1 MRTYEDFT
9 EGLEIDLGSYFVT
22 KDEVIEFAREFDPQP
37 FHLDEEAA
45 RATMLGGL
53 SASGWHTCS
62 MMMRMMAD
70 GYLLD
75 STSQGSPG
83 VDFVRWRKPVRPG
96 DTLAGKAI
104 VLSARLSSKRPTLGI
119 VKIATDLANQRQE
132 TVLESE
138 YTLLVLTRNGARE
151 AGMPVEEIPEPGFSG
166 KKVSA

>member
-1 MRTYEDFT
+1 MRAYEDFT
-9 EGLEIDLGSYFVT
+9 EGLEIDLGRYAVT
-22 KDEVIEFAREFDPQP
+22 RDEVIEFARQFDPQP

-45 RATMLGGL
+45 RDTMLGGL

-83 VDFVRWRKPVRPG
+83 VDFVRWTKPVRPG
-96 DTLAGKAI
+96 DTLHGRAR
-104 VLSARLSSKRPTLGI
+104 VLSTRLSAKRPTLGI
-119 VKIATDLANQRQE
+119 IKIATDLVNQRQE

-138 YTLLVLTRNGARE
+138 YTLLVLTRAGA
-151 AGMPVEEIPEPGFSG
+151 AGAVTPLETETGTPGR
-166 KKVSA
+166 KASA